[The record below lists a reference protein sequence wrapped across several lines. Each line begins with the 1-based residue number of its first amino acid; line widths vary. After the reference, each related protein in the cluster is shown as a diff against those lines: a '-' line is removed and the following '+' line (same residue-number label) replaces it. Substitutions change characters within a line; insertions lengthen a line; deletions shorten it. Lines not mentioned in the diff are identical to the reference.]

1 MVGIAICVWRLWL
14 MALIAGLVSVA
25 GMEDPNTDGYFVA
38 SFFQK
43 MGFTSSSLPDENF
56 RDDAS
61 TCSWKGVVSCGTG
74 GRVTRLVA
82 SGFGLSG
89 PIPDTTVGKLSGL
102 EDLNLSNN
110 TVSGFASDFWGL
122 GVSLRSL
129 NLSRNVI
136 SGFLPNDVGN
146 LGFLRVMDLSYN
158 NLSGEIPATFSSLST
173 LEVLNLK
180 GNAFEGRIPGG
191 IVNCASLVSLDLSL
205 NQLSGTLPST
215 FASSLTELRRLN
227 LAENGIMGR
236 GSDLFP
242 GLKSVVYLNVSGNQ
256 FQGSVSD
263 ALFLPSLQVLDG
275 SRNWFQGHMS
285 PAEARWSPNL
295 TSVDLSENQLSGH
308 IFVGGSK
315 SLKHLNLASNRFA
328 RGSFPPGLLELAGL
342 QFLNLSATGLIGKL
356 PAGKAI
362 SRLRSLTV
370 LDLSHNFITGRI
382 PDGLEHLGGLN
393 QLDFS
398 CNNLSGEIPLPLQE
412 KLPEM
417 VRFNFS
423 YNFKLTICSSIFLP
437 RSFPS
442 SFLGLHRGSCP
453 IAVNPSA
460 PKTGTAEGLPKHRRL
475 KLAVAVVLS
484 AVCLFVGLVCLALAC
499 RRRPRLWAVK
509 QLSFKE
515 EQQNGSGPFSFQ
527 TDSTTW
533 VADVKVATAVP
544 VIMFEKPLLNYT
556 FADLLVATSNFDRGT
571 LLAEGRYGPVYRGV
585 LPGGM
590 HVAVKVLANSASVG
604 DEEVAQ
610 ELERIGRIKHPNL
623 VPLTGYCLAG
633 EQRIAI
639 YEFMDQ
645 GSLHRWLHD
654 LPMGIQV
661 TEDWSNDTWEED
673 DGGFRN
679 NWHEGVTTTW
689 QFRHRVA
696 LGTARAL
703 AYLHHGCI
711 PHIIHRD
718 VKASS
723 IYLDSSLEPRL
734 SDFGLA
740 KITMINLRSEAS
752 SASWSGYLP
761 PELVQSETYDA
772 VSPKCDVYGFGV
784 VLFELITGKRPI
796 GDDYSD
802 RRDTNL
808 VSWVRDL
815 VRKNDASMAIDPKIA
830 ETGLKAQMVEGL
842 RIGYLC
848 TADLPSK
855 RPSMQQVVGLLKDIE
870 PSAHQ

>member
-1 MVGIAICVWRLWL
+1 MVGNSICVWRLWL
-14 MALIAGLVSVA
+14 MALMAGLVSVA

-43 MGFTSSSLPDENF
+43 MGLTSSSLPNENF
-56 RDDAS
+56 RDDAP
-61 TCSWKGVVSCGTG
+61 TCSWKGVVFCGTG

-82 SGFGLSG
+82 SGFDLSG

-102 EDLNLSNN
+102 EDLDLSNN
-110 TVSGFASDFWGL
+110 SVSGFSSDFWGL
-122 GVSLRSL
+122 GATLRSL
-129 NLSRNVI
+129 NLSMNGI

-146 LGFLRVMDLSYN
+146 LGSLRVLDLSHN
-158 NLSGEIPATFSSLST
+158 NLSGEIPATFSSLTT
-173 LEVLNLK
+173 LKVLNLK

-191 IVNCASLVSLDLSL
+191 IVNCAALVSLDLSL
-205 NQLSGTLPST
+205 NRLSGKVPSR
-215 FASSLTELRRLN
+215 FASSLTELRELN
-227 LAENGIMGR
+227 LAENGIVGR
-236 GSDLFP
+236 GSDLFL
-242 GLKSVVYLNVSGNQ
+242 GLKSVVFLNVSGNQ
-256 FQGSVSD
+256 FQGSLSG
-263 ALFLPSLQVLDG
+263 ALSLPSLQVLDV
-275 SRNWFQGHMS
+275 SRNWFQGHIS
-285 PAEARWSPNL
+285 SANARWSASL
-295 TSVDLSENQLSGH
+295 AFVDLSENQLSGD
-308 IFVGGSK
+308 IFIAGSR
-315 SLKHLNLASNRFA
+315 SLKHLNLARNRFA

-342 QFLNLSATGLIGKL
+342 QFLNLSGTGLIGNL
-356 PAGKAI
+356 PTGKEM
-362 SRLRSLTV
+362 SNLRTLAV
-370 LDLSHNFITGRI
+370 LDISHNFIAGRI
-382 PDGLEHLGGLN
+382 PDGLERLEGLN

-398 CNNLSGEIPLPLQE
+398 WNNLSGEIPLPLQE
-412 KLPEM
+412 KLPKM
-417 VRFNFS
+417 GRFNFS
-423 YNFKLTICSSIFLP
+423 YNFKLTICSSIILP

-442 SFLGLHRGSCP
+442 SFLGLNRGSCP

-460 PKTGTAEGLPKHRRL
+460 PKTGTTEGQPKHRGL
-475 KLAVAVVLS
+475 KLAVAVVVA
-484 AVCLFVGLVCLALAC
+484 AVCLFMGLVCLVLAC

-515 EQQNGSGPFSFQ
+515 EQPAVSGPFSFQ

-533 VADVKVATAVP
+533 VADVKVATSVP
-544 VIMFEKPLLNYT
+544 VVMFEKPLLNYT

-590 HVAVKVLANSASVG
+590 HVAVKVLVNSASVG

-623 VPLTGYCLAG
+623 VSLTGYCFAG

-639 YEFMDQ
+639 YEFMDH
-645 GSLHRWLHD
+645 GSLQRWLHD
-654 LPMGIQV
+654 LPIGTQI

-673 DGGFRN
+673 DGGGRSTWN
-679 NWHEGVTTTW
+679 EGVTTTW

-711 PHIIHRD
+711 PQIIHRD

-740 KITMINLRSEAS
+740 KITMIDLKSES
-752 SASWSGYLP
+752 SSTSWSGYLP
-761 PELVQSETYDA
+761 PELVESETYDA
-772 VSPKCDVYGFGV
+772 VSPKSDVYGFGV
-784 VLFELITGKRPI
+784 VLFELITGKKPV

-815 VRKNDASMAIDPKIA
+815 VRKNDASSAIDPKIA